1 MAVLSPLLAK
11 ITVGKPN
18 VTLAGD
24 ILRMAL
30 RASDAYIS
38 AVRVTNV
45 SKNVRSYMTRYEK
58 TEVHTTFLPRVFRKA
73 KI

>member
-1 MAVLSPLLAK
+1 VILVEASHSYMAVLSPLLAK
-11 ITVGKPN
+11 ITVGKPK

-45 SKNVRSYMTRYEK
+45 SKSIRSYMTRYEGS
-58 TEVHTTFLPRVFRKA
+58 VQHS
-73 KI
+73 